1 MDRRE
6 MKNPKVDMEVTH
18 YGMRGVIEVLQGN
31 HAVVRFPSSG
41 FPFPD
46 RSIVRISELK
56 RFRPV
61 KKEVNAEPAPF

>member
-1 MDRRE
+1 
-6 MKNPKVDMEVTH
+6 MKNPKVDTEVTY

-31 HAVVRFPSSG
+31 HAVVRFPSITG
-41 FPFPD
+41 FPFPE
-46 RSIVRISELK
+46 RSAIRISELK

>member
-1 MDRRE
+1 

-18 YGMRGVIEVLQGN
+18 YGKRGVIEVLKGDY
-31 HAVVRFPSSG
+31 AVVRFPIITG
-41 FPFPD
+41 FPFPE
-46 RSIVRISELK
+46 RSLLRISELK